1 MTLPL
6 ELGVWGFLI
15 AALATFSIGLAKIA
29 LPAAA
34 TMPVGV
40 MALVLPP
47 KVSIGAI
54 LPLLILGDLVA
65 LYAYRKTTDW
75 SVLRR
80 LAPWVFVGFLI
91 GYAFLDR
98 ASSREVGW
106 VIGVILIFS
115 SIWELNKKRINL
127 KVLPW
132 DDTPGVKKSLINSVT
147 GVLIGA
153 LSMSANASGPIM
165 AIYLIK
171 IKLPILIFMGT
182 TSWAFFIINIAKVP
196 FNVALDLITAETLMF
211 GLIMSPLILFGG
223 LWGQKLIKK
232 LDQEK
237 FEKLALYATLFAG
250 FLLFIPR

>member
-1 MTLPL
+1 LTLPL

-15 AALATFSIGLAKIA
+15 AALATFSIGLAKSA

-132 DDTPGVKKSLINSVT
+132 DETPGVKKSLTNSVT

>member
-1 MTLPL
+1 VTLPL
-6 ELGVWGFLI
+6 ELGVVGFLI
-15 AALATFSIGLAKIA
+15 AALATFSIGLAKSA

-80 LAPWVFVGFLI
+80 LAPWILVGFLI

-98 ASSREVGW
+98 ASSREVGFA
-106 VIGVILIFS
+106 IGFILIFS
-115 SIWELNKKRINL
+115 SMWELNKKRINL
-127 KVLPW
+127 EAIPW
-132 DDTPGVKKSLINSVT
+132 DDHAGPKKTFITSIS
-147 GVLIGA
+147 GILIGA

-165 AIYLIK
+165 AVYLIK
-171 IKLPILIFMGT
+171 VKLPILIFMGT
-182 TSWAFFIINIAKVP
+182 TSWAFFIINISKVP
-196 FNVALDLITAETLMF
+196 FNVALGLITLETLQF

-232 LDQEK
+232 LNQDK
-237 FEKLALYATLFAG
+237 FEKFALYSTLIAG
-250 FLLFIPR
+250 LLLFLPR

>member
-1 MTLPL
+1 VTLPL
-6 ELGVWGFLI
+6 ELGVMGFLI
-15 AALATFSIGLAKIA
+15 AALATFSIGLAKSA

-80 LAPWVFVGFLI
+80 LAPWILVGFLI

-98 ASSREVGW
+98 ASSREVGFA
-106 VIGVILIFS
+106 IGFILIFS
-115 SIWELNKKRINL
+115 SMWELNKKRINL
-127 KVLPW
+127 EAIPW
-132 DDTPGVKKSLINSVT
+132 DDHAGAKKTFITSIS
-147 GVLIGA
+147 GILIGA

-165 AIYLIK
+165 AVYLIK
-171 IKLPILIFMGT
+171 VKLPILIFMGT
-182 TSWAFFIINIAKVP
+182 TSWAFFIINISKVP
-196 FNVALDLITAETLMF
+196 FNVALGLITVETLQF

-232 LDQEK
+232 LNQDK
-237 FEKLALYATLFAG
+237 FEKFALYSTLIAG
-250 FLLFIPR
+250 LLLFLPR

>member
-1 MTLPL
+1 VTLPL
-6 ELGVWGFLI
+6 ELGVAGFLI
-15 AALATFSIGLAKIA
+15 AALATFSIGLAKSA

-80 LAPWVFVGFLI
+80 LAPWVLVGFLI

-98 ASSREVGW
+98 AASREVGF
-106 VIGVILIFS
+106 VIGFILIFS
-115 SIWELNKKRINL
+115 SVWELNKKRINL
-127 KVLPW
+127 AALPW
-132 DDTPGVKKSLINSVT
+132 DDQAGPKKTLITSTT

-165 AIYLIK
+165 AVYLIK
-171 IKLPILIFMGT
+171 VKLPILIFMGT
-182 TSWAFFIINIAKVP
+182 TSWAFFIINVAKVP
-196 FNVALDLITAETLMF
+196 FNIALGLITLETLQF
-211 GLIMSPLILFGG
+211 GLIMSPLILIGG
-223 LWGQKLIKK
+223 LLGQKVIKK
-232 LDQEK
+232 LNQDK
-237 FEKLALYATLFAG
+237 FEKFALYSTLIAG
-250 FLLFIPR
+250 FLLFVPR

>member
-1 MTLPL
+1 M
-6 ELGVWGFLI
+6 
-15 AALATFSIGLAKIA
+15 
-29 LPAAA
+29 
-34 TMPVGV
+34 
-40 MALVLPP
+40 
-47 KVSIGAI
+47 
-54 LPLLILGDLVA
+54 
-65 LYAYRKTTDW
+65 
-75 SVLRR
+75 
-80 LAPWVFVGFLI
+80 
-91 GYAFLDR
+91 
-98 ASSREVGW
+98 
-106 VIGVILIFS
+106 
-115 SIWELNKKRINL
+115 
-127 KVLPW
+127 PW
-132 DDTPGVKKSLINSVT
+132 DDTPGVTKSLINSVT

>member
-1 MTLPL
+1 M
-6 ELGVWGFLI
+6 GFLI
-15 AALATFSIGLAKIA
+15 AALATFSIGLAKSA

-65 LYAYRKTTDW
+65 LCAYRKTTDW

-80 LAPWVFVGFLI
+80 LAPWILVGFLI

-98 ASSREVGW
+98 ASSREVGFA
-106 VIGVILIFS
+106 IGFILIFS
-115 SIWELNKKRINL
+115 SMWELNKKRINL
-127 KVLPW
+127 EAIPW
-132 DDTPGVKKSLINSVT
+132 DDHAGPKKTFITSLSGI
-147 GVLIGA
+147 LIGA

-165 AIYLIK
+165 AVYLIK
-171 IKLPILIFMGT
+171 VKLPILIFMGT
-182 TSWAFFIINIAKVP
+182 TSWAFFIINISKVP
-196 FNVALDLITAETLMF
+196 FNVALGLITVETLQF

-223 LWGQKLIKK
+223 LWGQRLIKK
-232 LDQEK
+232 LNQDK
-237 FEKLALYATLFAG
+237 FEKFALYSTLIAG
-250 FLLFIPR
+250 LLLFLPR

>member
-6 ELGVWGFLI
+6 ELGVLGFLI
-15 AALATFSIGLAKIA
+15 AALATFSIGLAKSA

-34 TMPVGV
+34 TMPVGI

-47 KVSIGAI
+47 KVSVGAI

-75 SVLRR
+75 ALLRR
-80 LAPWVFVGFLI
+80 LSLWVLVGFLI

-106 VIGVILIFS
+106 AIGIILIFS
-115 SIWELNKKRINL
+115 SLWELNKKRINFEAI
-127 KVLPW
+127 PW
-132 DDTPGVKKSLINSVT
+132 DNHRGAKKTFITSIT
-147 GVLIGA
+147 GVLIGT

-165 AIYLIK
+165 AVYLIK
-171 IKLPILIFMGT
+171 LKLPILIFMGT
-182 TSWAFFIINIAKVP
+182 TSWAFFIINVAKIP
-196 FNVALDLITAETLMF
+196 FNLALGLITVETLLF
-211 GLIMSPLILFGG
+211 GLIMSPLILVGG

-232 LDQEK
+232 LDQQK
-237 FEKLALYATLFAG
+237 FEKLALYSTLIAG

>member
-1 MTLPL
+1 VTLPL
-6 ELGVWGFLI
+6 ELGVVGFLI
-15 AALATFSIGLAKIA
+15 AALATFSIGLAKSA

-80 LAPWVFVGFLI
+80 LAPWILVGFLI

-98 ASSREVGW
+98 ASSRGVGFA
-106 VIGVILIFS
+106 IGFILIFS
-115 SIWELNKKRINL
+115 SMWELNKKRINL
-127 KVLPW
+127 EAIPW
-132 DDTPGVKKSLINSVT
+132 DDHAGPKKTFITSIS
-147 GVLIGA
+147 GILIGA

-165 AIYLIK
+165 AVYLIK
-171 IKLPILIFMGT
+171 VKLPILIFMGT
-182 TSWAFFIINIAKVP
+182 TSWAFFIINISKVP
-196 FNVALDLITAETLMF
+196 FNVALGLITLETLQF

-232 LDQEK
+232 LNQDK
-237 FEKLALYATLFAG
+237 FEKLALYSTLIAG
-250 FLLFIPR
+250 LLLFLPR

>member
-15 AALATFSIGLAKIA
+15 AALATFSIGLAKSA

-34 TMPVGV
+34 TMSVGV

-47 KVSIGAI
+47 KVSVGAI

-65 LYAYRKTTDW
+65 LFAYRKTTDW
-75 SVLRR
+75 RVLRK
-80 LAPWVFVGFLI
+80 LAPWVLIGFLI
-91 GYAFLDR
+91 GYVFLDR

-106 VIGVILIFS
+106 VIGFILIFS
-115 SIWELNKKRINL
+115 SLWELNKKRINL
-127 KVLPW
+127 EALPW
-132 DDTPGVKKSLINSVT
+132 DDTPGVKKSFITSIT
-147 GVLIGA
+147 GILIGT

-165 AIYLIK
+165 AVYLIK
-171 IKLPILIFMGT
+171 VKLPILIFMGT
-182 TSWAFFIINIAKVP
+182 TSWAFFIINVAKVP
-196 FNVALDLITAETLMF
+196 FNVALDLITLDTLLF
-211 GLIMSPLILFGG
+211 GLVMSPLILIGG

-237 FEKLALYATLFAG
+237 FEKLALYATFIAG